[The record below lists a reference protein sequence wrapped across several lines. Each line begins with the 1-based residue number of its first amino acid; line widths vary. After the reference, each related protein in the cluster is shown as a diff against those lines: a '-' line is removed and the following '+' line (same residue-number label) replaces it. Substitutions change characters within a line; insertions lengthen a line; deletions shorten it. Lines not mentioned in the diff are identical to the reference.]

1 MNLVSLRGC
10 WKTEPETFGDGA
22 VLCILEAWDPAGSCE
37 VPVIMRAGTGQAIKG
52 AEIWVIGRLVKHGQN
67 LYVEATK
74 MPEG

>member
-10 WKTEPETFGDGA
+10 WKTDPETLGDGA
-22 VLCILEAWDPAGSCE
+22 ALCILEVLDPGGSCE
-37 VPVIMRAGTGQAIKG
+37 VPVIIRAGTGQAIRG
-52 AEIWVIGRLVKHGQN
+52 AETWLIGRLVKHGQS